1 MNRAGNL
8 FEKICDIQ
16 NLHEAYYKAS
26 KNKRFTSGYINFRK
40 DSETNLEKLRKS
52 LVDGKYTHGQY
63 RHFIITD
70 PKQRLISAA
79 SFPDRVIHHAIMN
92 VLEPVFERQFIF
104 HTYACRKEKGTHA
117 AVRYAFKCA
126 GRSEFFLKLDVRKY
140 FDSIDHTVLK
150 QFLCRIIKDARCLEL
165 LFGVIDSYKIDF
177 EGDSVGRKKGLPIGN
192 LTSQFFANFYLSA
205 LDHFILEKLKPEGYV
220 RYMDDM
226 VIFGDSVKNL
236 KNIFDEVDRFCLEKL
251 ALFLKIPVFG
261 KTFRGVPFLG
271 WRITKDRI
279 FLLSKTKR
287 RMKNRLKEIQKSFE
301 RGKITEEKAV
311 ERTKAVCAA
320 RVC

>member
-1 MNRAGNL
+1 MKRTASL
-8 FEKICDIQ
+8 FSQIVD
-16 NLHEAYYKAS
+16 Y
-26 KNKRFTSGYINFRK
+26 
-40 DSETNLEKLRKS
+40 EKLRLAWLKARKGKTSKKS
-52 LVDGKYTHGQY
+52 VQNFSRNVNKNLQVIHDRMIASPPVLSKYIQFKIY
-63 RHFIITD
+63 D
-70 PKQRLISAA
+70 PKERMISVVP
-79 SFPDRVIHHAIMN
+79 FPDRVMHHAIMN

-104 HTYACRKEKGTHA
+104 HTYACRKGKGTHA
-117 AVRYAFKCA
+117 AARYAFKCA

-177 EGDSVGRKKGLPIGN
+177 EGDSVGRKKSLPIGN
-192 LTSQFFANFYLSA
+192 LTSQFFANFYLYA
-205 LDHFILEKLKPEGYV
+205 LDH
-220 RYMDDM
+220 
-226 VIFGDSVKNL
+226 
-236 KNIFDEVDRFCLEKL
+236 FCLEKL

-287 RMKNRLKEIQKSFE
+287 RMKNRLKDIQKSFE
-301 RGKITEEKAV
+301 RGKITEEKAL
-311 ERTKAVCAA
+311 ERTEAVYAA

>member
-1 MNRAGNL
+1 MKRTASLFSQIVDYENL
-8 FEKICDIQ
+8 RLAWLKARKGKTSKKSVQNFSRNVNKNLQVIHDRMIASPPVLSKYIQFKI
-16 NLHEAYYKAS
+16 Y
-26 KNKRFTSGYINFRK
+26 
-40 DSETNLEKLRKS
+40 
-52 LVDGKYTHGQY
+52 
-63 RHFIITD
+63 D
-70 PKQRLISAA
+70 PKERMISVVP
-79 SFPDRVIHHAIMN
+79 FPDRVIHHAIMN

-104 HTYACRKEKGTHA
+104 HTYACRKGKGTHA

-150 QFLCRIIKDARCLEL
+150 QLLCRIIKDARCLEL
-165 LFGVIDSYKIDF
+165 LFGVIDSYNVDF
-177 EGDSVGRKKGLPIGN
+177 KADSAARKKGLPIGN
-192 LTSQFFANFYLSA
+192 LTSQFFANFYLYA
-205 LDHFILEKLKPEGYV
+205 LDH
-220 RYMDDM
+220 
-226 VIFGDSVKNL
+226 
-236 KNIFDEVDRFCLEKL
+236 FCLEKL

-311 ERTKAVCAA
+311 ERTKAVYAA

>member
-1 MNRAGNL
+1 M
-8 FEKICDIQ
+8 
-16 NLHEAYYKAS
+16 
-26 KNKRFTSGYINFRK
+26 
-40 DSETNLEKLRKS
+40 
-52 LVDGKYTHGQY
+52 
-63 RHFIITD
+63 
-70 PKQRLISAA
+70 
-79 SFPDRVIHHAIMN
+79 
-92 VLEPVFERQFIF
+92 
-104 HTYACRKEKGTHA
+104 
-117 AVRYAFKCA
+117 
-126 GRSEFFLKLDVRKY
+126 
-140 FDSIDHTVLK
+140 
-150 QFLCRIIKDARCLEL
+150 CRIIKDARCLEL

-205 LDHFILEKLKPEGYV
+205 LDHF
-220 RYMDDM
+220 
-226 VIFGDSVKNL
+226 
-236 KNIFDEVDRFCLEKL
+236 CLEKL
-251 ALFLKIPVFG
+251 ALFLKAPVFG

-311 ERTKAVCAA
+311 ERTKAVYAA

>member
-1 MNRAGNL
+1 MHGL
-8 FEKICDIQ
+8 K
-16 NLHEAYYKAS
+16 HES
-26 KNKRFTSGYINFRK
+26 
-40 DSETNLEKLRKS
+40 
-52 LVDGKYTHGQY
+52 VV
-63 RHFIITD
+63 
-70 PKQRLISAA
+70 P
-79 SFPDRVIHHAIMN
+79 FPDRVMHHAIMN
-92 VLEPVFERQFIF
+92 VLEPAFERQFIF
-104 HTYACRKEKGTHA
+104 HIYACRKERGTHA
-117 AVRYAFKCA
+117 AARYAFKCA

-177 EGDSVGRKKGLPIGN
+177 EGDAAARKKGLPIGN

-205 LDHFILEKLKPEGYV
+205 LDHF
-220 RYMDDM
+220 
-226 VIFGDSVKNL
+226 
-236 KNIFDEVDRFCLEKL
+236 CLEKL
-251 ALFLKIPVFG
+251 ELFLKVPVFG

-287 RMKNRLKEIQKSFE
+287 RMKNRLKEIQKAFE
-301 RGKITEEKAV
+301 RGKITEEKAL
-311 ERTKAVCAA
+311 ERTEAVYAA

>member
-52 LVDGKYTHGQY
+52 LLDGKYTHGQY

-79 SFPDRVIHHAIMN
+79 PFPDRVMHHAIMN

-104 HTYACRKEKGTHA
+104 HTYACRKGKGTHA
-117 AVRYAFKCA
+117 AARYAFKCS

-236 KNIFDEVDRFCLEKL
+236 KNIFDEVDHFCLEKL

-287 RMKNRLKEIQKSFE
+287 RMKNRLKEIQKA
-301 RGKITEEKAV
+301 KITEEKAV
-311 ERTKAVCAA
+311 ERTKAVYAA

>member
-1 MNRAGNL
+1 MKRTASLFSQIVDYENL
-8 FEKICDIQ
+8 RLAWLKARKGKTSKKSVQNFSRNVNKNLQVIHDRMIASPPVLSKYIQFKI
-16 NLHEAYYKAS
+16 Y
-26 KNKRFTSGYINFRK
+26 
-40 DSETNLEKLRKS
+40 
-52 LVDGKYTHGQY
+52 
-63 RHFIITD
+63 D
-70 PKQRLISAA
+70 PKERMISVVP
-79 SFPDRVIHHAIMN
+79 FPDRVIHHAIMN

-104 HTYACRKEKGTHA
+104 HTYACRKGKGTHA
-117 AVRYAFKCA
+117 AARYAFKCA

-205 LDHFILEKLKPEGYV
+205 LDHF
-220 RYMDDM
+220 
-226 VIFGDSVKNL
+226 
-236 KNIFDEVDRFCLEKL
+236 CLEKL

-311 ERTKAVCAA
+311 ERTKAVYAA